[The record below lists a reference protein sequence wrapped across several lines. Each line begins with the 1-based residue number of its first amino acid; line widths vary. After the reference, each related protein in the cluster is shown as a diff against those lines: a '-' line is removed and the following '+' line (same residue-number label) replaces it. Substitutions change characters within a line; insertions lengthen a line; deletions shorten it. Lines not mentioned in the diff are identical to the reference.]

1 MVRLLGIASLAL
13 AVISSVSGHVIRHRG
28 SPPGWQT
35 DLLQKYPDY
44 HARYLKWKCEDKH
57 NTTFFDTCCHPLL
70 KGEPVSVLDVLN
82 CDSDC
87 EDGSSSVPNPT
98 SYSSAAMTPSPQQY
112 TPTSSPSVPAISHKQ
127 DKPASSSPAYT
138 PSPEPSKSVE
148 PSPTPTPASPKSSPT
163 SSPSG
168 GDGSDWHFSGVA
180 TYFYQNGNPGSCGIV
195 HGDYDLIAAIDSN
208 TYNKDLCGTNVEI
221 VNLNN
226 NKSVVVSIQDNCPT
240 CVNAESIDLSVG
252 AFLHLDVLA
261 TGQIPIKWKY
271 V

>member
-1 MVRLLGIASLAL
+1 MRGQTQHHLL
-13 AVISSVSGHVIRHRG
+13 
-28 SPPGWQT
+28 
-35 DLLQKYPDY
+35 
-44 HARYLKWKCEDKH
+44 RYLLPPSLGKIISY
-57 NTTFFDTCCHPLL
+57 FSFLL
-70 KGEPVSVLDVLN
+70 HSLLDVLPQKGEPVSVLDVLN

-168 GDGSDWHFSGVA
+168 GDGSDWHYSGVYVFPRA
-180 TYFYQNGNPGSCGIV
+180 S
-195 HGDYDLIAAIDSN
+195 
-208 TYNKDLCGTNVEI
+208 
-221 VNLNN
+221 
-226 NKSVVVSIQDNCPT
+226 
-240 CVNAESIDLSVG
+240 LSSLT
-252 AFLHLDVLA
+252 AVLA
-261 TGQIPIKWKY
+261 PPTSIKMATLVLVALY
-271 V
+271 MGIMTLLLP